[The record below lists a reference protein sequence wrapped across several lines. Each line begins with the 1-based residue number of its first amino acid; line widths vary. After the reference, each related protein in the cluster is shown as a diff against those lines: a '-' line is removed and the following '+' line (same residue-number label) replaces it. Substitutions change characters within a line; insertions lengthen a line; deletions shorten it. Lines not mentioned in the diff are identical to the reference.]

1 VPVGRSVGF
10 ATVSAQLLSL
20 LKFPLLALLYLFLF
34 RVVRAVWAE
43 LSPPAREPAGDAA
56 PANRRRSG
64 RHTAVPSAEP
74 PSGAVATLPAPAA
87 APVGAATR
95 PAPAPAGGALV
106 VVAPA
111 ELAGRRHEL
120 GSGELT
126 VGRGGGCSVVL
137 DDTYVSQLHARLYVA
152 DGRWMVEDLGST
164 NGTWLNGERVGGVR
178 PVGRGDHLAL
188 GGVVLEMQ

>member
-1 VPVGRSVGF
+1 MPVGRPVGF
-10 ATVSAQLLSL
+10 AAVSGQLLSL

-43 LSPPAREPAGDAA
+43 LSPASAQPAGGQ
-56 PANRRRSG
+56 PSGPPRRASRG
-64 RHTAVPSAEP
+64 GAVPSAEP
-74 PSGAVATLPAPAA
+74 PPGAVGVVPPVA
-87 APVGAATR
+87 APSAPPGR
-95 PAPAPAGGALV
+95 PAPVPSGGALV

-111 ELAGRRHEL
+111 EMAGRRFEL

-152 DGRWMVEDLGST
+152 DGQWMVADLGST
-164 NGTWLNGERVGGVR
+164 NGTWLNGERVGGIR
-178 PVGRGDHLAL
+178 PMGRGDHLAL
-188 GGVVLEMQ
+188 GGVVLELQ

>member
-1 VPVGRSVGF
+1 
-10 ATVSAQLLSL
+10 VSGQLLSL

-43 LSPPAREPAGDAA
+43 LAPQAREPAA
-56 PANRRRSG
+56 PDMPAGRRRSS
-64 RHTAVPSAEP
+64 RNASVPLAEP
-74 PSGAVATLPAPAA
+74 PSGVVATVPAAGAAPVAA
-87 APVGAATR
+87 APR
-95 PAPAPAGGALV
+95 PAPVPAGGALV

-120 GSGELT
+120 GAAELT

-137 DDTYVSQLHARLYVA
+137 DDTYVSQLHARLYLA